1 MEKYI
6 CVHRGDIYYATIIN
20 ASYGGCDLTISKVR
34 QGREPKSFYNKH
46 CRNVTEAR
54 LAMENR
60 LPDAT
65 WEEDNR

>member
-1 MEKYI
+1 MEKYVY
-6 CVHRGDIYYATIIN
+6 VHKGDIYYATIID
-20 ASYGGCDLTISKVR
+20 ATYGGCDLAISKVR

-60 LPDAT
+60 LPDAM
-65 WEEDNR
+65 WKENNR